1 MGCGKINWSVRKLI
15 ILQPQAYVDDS
26 VGSAGSK
33 ALVLAGFVSSAAG
46 WAAFSEEWQAA
57 LDLEPKLDYFK
68 MNEANLLIQQFSPD
82 RGWTEVKRDDRLVAL
97 IRIIKKYVRNCSAPG
112 FAVLADASN

>member
-1 MGCGKINWSVRKLI
+1 M

-68 MNEANLLIQQFSPD
+68 MNEANFLIQQFSPD
-82 RGWTEVKRDDRLVAL
+82 RGWTEGKPDAPFVPF
-97 IRIIKKYVRNCSAPG
+97 IPFIKQYFPTFPSPR
-112 FAVLADASN
+112 F